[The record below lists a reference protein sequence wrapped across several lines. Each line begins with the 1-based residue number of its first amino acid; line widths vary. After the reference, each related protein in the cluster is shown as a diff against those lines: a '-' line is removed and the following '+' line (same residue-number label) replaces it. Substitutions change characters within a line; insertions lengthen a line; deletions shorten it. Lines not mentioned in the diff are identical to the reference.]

1 MKALDKKL
9 VRDIGHMAG
18 QLVTIALVVACGIAS
33 YVAIHGTS
41 RALLRARDAY
51 FERQRFAD
59 VFVHL
64 ERAPES
70 LRERI
75 AAMDGVALVHTRLVE
90 PVSLPVEGMRDPP
103 SGQLVSLPASGE
115 APLGGIL
122 LREGRMFEAG
132 RAEEAV
138 LLEAFAKAHGLRVG
152 DHLPAVLAG
161 VRRELRIVG
170 IAIAPEYVFAVS
182 PGEMMPDPRRFGI
195 VWMDRAGL
203 AAAFRMEGAFDD
215 LLVRLQPGASAR
227 TVIGALDRLLGP
239 YGALGAYGRD
249 RQPSAQVLRG
259 ELAQLATLSGLMPAI
274 FLGVAAFLINLVLS
288 RLVQVQRSQ
297 IASLRAVGYTRREV
311 ARHYLALVLVVV
323 IGGAII
329 GAGVGAWLGDLM
341 TGLYAQYFTLPDLR
355 FRIDMRVFVLS
366 AGTTLLAGIAGALG
380 AVVSVMRLPPAEAM
394 RPEAPSTYRKA
405 LGLPGAVR
413 QFLGPSARM
422 VLREITRRPLRA
434 FASALA
440 VAMSVSLLVSGRF
453 GFDAVEWFMR
463 VQFGLSQREDL
474 TVTFRRPV
482 NTRALGELEHLPGV
496 LRAEG
501 LRSVAARFR
510 AGSRARD
517 SVVVGHPP
525 HAQLRRI
532 IDVDAGEHEAPP
544 DGIIVSSTLGDIL
557 RLHVGDALGV
567 EVLEGRRGHH
577 HVHVTGFVDD
587 LAGLSGHMGLDAL
600 ARMLGDEGRIS
611 QAVLSIDPN
620 AREVLARALAAR
632 PEILGVSRRDTA
644 IDMFR
649 KQTAGQMRTNTLI
662 LTLFAAVIAIG
673 VIYNA
678 ARIALSTRGR
688 DLASLRVLGFRRSE
702 ISSILLG
709 ELGLLVALALA
720 PGMLLGRFIAERMM
734 SNVDPEM
741 YRFPVI
747 VSARTYAFAAL
758 VTLGASLASAL
769 LVRRRLDRL
778 DLIGVLK
785 SRE

>member
-1 MKALDKKL
+1 MKALDRKL
-9 VRDIGHMAG
+9 VRDIRHMGG
-18 QLVTIALVVACGIAS
+18 QLFTIALVVACGIAS

-75 AAMDGVALVHTRLVE
+75 AAIDGVALVHTRLVE

-103 SGQLVSLPASGE
+103 SGQLVSLPPSGE

-138 LLEAFAKAHGLRVG
+138 VLEAFAKAHGLRVG
-152 DHLPAVLAG
+152 DRLPAILAG

-203 AAAFRMEGAFDD
+203 ASAFRKEGAFDD
-215 LLVRLQPGASAR
+215 LLVRLQPGASER
-227 TVIGALDRLLGP
+227 SVIGALDRLLEP
-239 YGALGAYGRD
+239 YGALGAYTRD

-323 IGGAII
+323 TGGAIL

-341 TGLYAQYFTLPDLR
+341 TGLYARFFTLPDLH

-366 AGTTLLAGIAGALG
+366 AGTTLLAGVVGALG
-380 AVVSVMRLPPAEAM
+380 AVLSVMRLPPAEAM
-394 RPEAPSTYRKA
+394 RPEAPATYRKA

-422 VLREITRRPLRA
+422 VLREITRKPLRA
-434 FASALA
+434 FASSLA

-453 GFDAVEWFMR
+453 GFDAVEWFME

-482 NTRALGELEHLPGV
+482 NTRALGELAHLPGV
-496 LRAEG
+496 LRTEG
-501 LRSVAARFR
+501 LRSVPVRFR
-510 AGSRARD
+510 AGSRSRD
-517 SVVVGHPP
+517 SVVVGHPSDSS
-525 HAQLRRI
+525 LRRI
-532 IDVDAGEHEAPP
+532 IDLDGREHQAPP
-544 DGIIVSSTLGDIL
+544 DGIVVSSTLGKIL
-557 RLHVGDALGV
+557 RLRVGDALDV

-577 HVHVTGFVDD
+577 PVRVAGFVDD
-587 LAGLSGHMGLDAL
+587 LAGLTGHMRMDTL
-600 ARMLGDEGRIS
+600 ARLLGDEGRIS
-611 QAVLSIDPN
+611 QAVLKIDPT
-620 AREVLARALAAR
+620 ARETLARAIAAR

-709 ELGLLVALALA
+709 ELGLLVALALG
-720 PGMLLGRFIAERMM
+720 PGMILGRFIAERMM
-734 SNVDPEM
+734 SNVDPEI

>member
-18 QLVTIALVVACGIAS
+18 QLFTIALVVACGIAS

-41 RALLRARDAY
+41 RALTRARDAY
-51 FERQRFAD
+51 FERQRLAD
-59 VFVHL
+59 AFVHL

-138 LLEAFAKAHGLRVG
+138 VLEAFADAHGLRVG
-152 DHLPAVLAG
+152 DRLPAVLAG
-161 VRRELRIVG
+161 VRRDLRIVG

-195 VWMDRAGL
+195 LWMDRAGL

-215 LLVRLQPGASAR
+215 VLVRLQPGASER
-227 TVIGALDRLLGP
+227 TVIGALDRLLAR
-239 YGALGAYGRD
+239 YGALGAYARD

-297 IASLRAVGYTRREV
+297 IASLRAVGYTRGEV
-311 ARHYLALVLVVV
+311 GRHYLALVLVVV
-323 IGGAII
+323 TGGAII

-341 TGLYAQYFTLPDLR
+341 TNLYAQYFTLPELR
-355 FRIDMRVFVLS
+355 FRIDMRVFVL
-366 AGTTLLAGIAGALG
+366 ATGTTLVAGLLG
-380 AVVSVMRLPPAEAM
+380 AIGTVLAVMRLPPAEAM
-394 RPEAPSTYRKA
+394 RPEAPALYRRA
-405 LGLPGAVR
+405 LGVPRALR
-413 QFLGPSARM
+413 RFLGPSVRM
-422 VLREITRRPLRA
+422 ILREITRRPLRA
-434 FASALA
+434 SATALA
-440 VAMSVSLLVSGRF
+440 VAMSVALLVSGRF
-453 GFDAVEWFMR
+453 GFDAVEWFME

-482 NTRALGELEHLPGV
+482 NTRAIGELAHMPGV
-496 LRAEG
+496 LQAEG
-501 LRSVAARFR
+501 LRSVAVRFR
-510 AGSRARD
+510 SGSRSRD
-517 SVVVGHPP
+517 SVLVGHPP
-525 HAQLRRI
+525 DARLRRI
-532 IDVDAGEHEAPP
+532 IDLDGRGHDPPP
-544 DGIIVSSTLGDIL
+544 DALLVSATLGEIL
-557 RLHVGDALGV
+557 RLRVGDALDI
-567 EVLEGRRGHH
+567 EVLEGPRARYRMP
-577 HVHVTGFVDD
+577 VAGFVDD
-587 LAGLSGHMGLDAL
+587 LAGLSGHMRMETL

-611 QAVLSIDPN
+611 QAVLAIDPD
-620 AREVLARALAAR
+620 AREVLSRALASR

-662 LTLFAAVIAIG
+662 LTLFASVIAIG

-709 ELGLLVALALA
+709 ELGLLVALALG
-720 PGMLLGRFIAERMM
+720 PGMLLGNAIAEGMM
-734 SNVDPEM
+734 SGVDPEM

-747 VSARTYAFAAL
+747 ISARTYAFATL